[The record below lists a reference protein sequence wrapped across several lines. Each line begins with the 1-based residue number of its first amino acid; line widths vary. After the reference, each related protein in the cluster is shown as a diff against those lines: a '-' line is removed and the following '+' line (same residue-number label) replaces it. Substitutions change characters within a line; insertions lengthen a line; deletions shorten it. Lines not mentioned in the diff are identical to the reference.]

1 MSQSKIV
8 FAVTALTVLLQVP
21 KGPLTSVL
29 PASEAR
35 WRVWGFRMRN
45 HFVLI
50 EPWQIRR
57 VLFAASKSGGGSAAL
72 QNASEDHGRKS
83 RPRFG
88 VRQCPAAL

>member
-45 HFVLI
+45 HFVL
-50 EPWQIRR
+50 
-57 VLFAASKSGGGSAAL
+57 
-72 QNASEDHGRKS
+72 
-83 RPRFG
+83 
-88 VRQCPAAL
+88 